1 MATTFPTSLDD
12 STDLPSNRLN
22 STSQLNS
29 HISDHN
35 NLADA
40 VLALESK
47 VGIDASTTATSLD
60 FLVKSPVF
68 NVKFYGAA
76 GDGATDDTTA
86 VQAAITA
93 ANSAGG
99 GTVFFPK
106 GTYLVTKLTTY
117 TAVNLVGVNPHASI
131 IKLKNSSA
139 TALLTTNGFVT
150 TDTSGGVHSFL
161 IADLAFDGNKANQA
175 SNADSGCV
183 QIYGYNYRIRN
194 VKIRNG
200 KTIGL
205 YANYE
210 TGLSAPGP
218 NGMSMESRLDDVE
231 VYSCATDGIYWNGP
245 HDSVW
250 INVVS
255 HENTAKGINI
265 GSRGNALKAFGCH
278 SWGTSQTYGWYIEGS
293 GCSLNGCEGEGASS
307 AQIALRAND
316 QMIRGG
322 HYFAAGGGTTG
333 IEIANSASGHHIDT
347 KVSNCTTAAIKFTT
361 SAAGSRISIMNY
373 GTSGATYS
381 GTVASDVDLSITTSG
396 GQVPG
401 ISSRHLLGPWYRADI
416 TGTAS
421 DVYFYINGYS
431 SGAFELP
438 MPRPGSIT
446 GLIVRSSENRTAGT
460 VTVEVLLNDV
470 ATGLTAVLDGTNVT
484 FKGTYQ
490 GHGTDTFT
498 IGDKIAVKWTTSGWT
513 PTTADLTVLVE
524 VQD

>member
-12 STDLPSNRLN
+12 STDLPSDRLN

-40 VLALESK
+40 VLALETK
-47 VGIDASTTATSLD
+47 VGIDASTTTTTLD
-60 FLVKSPVF
+60 FLSKSLVF
-68 NVKFYGAA
+68 NVKFYGAT
-76 GDGATDDTTA
+76 GDATTNDTTGI
-86 VQAAITA
+86 QAAITA

-99 GTVFFPK
+99 GVVFFPK
-106 GTYLVTKLTTY
+106 GTYLTNKLTLY
-117 TAVNLVGVNPHASI
+117 TAVSLIGVGAHGTI
-131 IKLKNSSA
+131 IKLRDSQN

-150 TDTSGGVHSFL
+150 TDTAGGIHSFL
-161 IADLAFDGNKANQA
+161 ISDLAFDGNKANQA

-183 QIYGYNYRIRN
+183 QIYGYNYRLQN
-194 VKIRNG
+194 VKIRNA

-205 YANYE
+205 YTNYE

-218 NGMSMESRLDDVE
+218 NGISMESRLDDVE
-231 VYSCATDGIYWNGP
+231 VYSSASDGIYWNGP

-250 INVVS
+250 VNVDS
-255 HENTAKGINI
+255 HENSAKGINI

-278 SWGTSQTYGWYIEGS
+278 SWGTAQTYGWYIEGS

-316 QMIRGG
+316 QTIQGG

-333 IEIANSASGHHIDT
+333 IEIANSATGHHIDT
-347 KVSNCTTAAIKFTT
+347 KVSNCTTAAVKFTT
-361 SAAGSRISIMNY
+361 SGSGSRIAIMNY

-381 GTVASDVDLSITTSG
+381 GTIASDADLYITTSG

-401 ISSRHLLGPWYRADI
+401 ISSRHLLGPWYRADL
-416 TGTAS
+416 TGTAA

-438 MPRPGSIT
+438 MPRAGSIT
-446 GLIVRSSENRTAGT
+446 ALMVRSNENRTAGT

-470 ATGLTAVLDGTNVT
+470 ATGLTAVLDGTNPT

-490 GHGTDTFT
+490 AYGTDTFA

-513 PTTADLTVLVE
+513 PTTADITVLVE